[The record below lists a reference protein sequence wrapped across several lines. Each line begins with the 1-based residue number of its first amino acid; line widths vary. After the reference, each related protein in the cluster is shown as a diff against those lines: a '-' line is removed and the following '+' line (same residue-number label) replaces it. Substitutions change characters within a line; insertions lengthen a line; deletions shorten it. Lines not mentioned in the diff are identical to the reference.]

1 MAKTENE
8 KPLHLNILAQLETLC
23 QVPLPS
29 ECRAIYTD
37 YPELL
42 RKAVRADDGSE
53 TEGFVSEAELLADP
67 AEVLKINR
75 EVREH
80 SILDPEGQEFLWP
93 VPFLVIGET
102 GDGDYYC
109 VDASGEHQGVLQFR
123 HHTVDFDVV
132 AESMEEFHELL
143 VECFVT
149 GIDASND
156 DEFDD
161 EFDDDEIEEDDVP
174 DDEDADIS

>member
-1 MAKTENE
+1 MAKNE
-8 KPLHLNILAQLETLC
+8 EELPLNLNILAELEKLC
-23 QVPLPS
+23 QAPLPG
-29 ECRAIYTD
+29 EFRAIYTD
-37 YPELL
+37 YPEVL
-42 RKAVRADDGSE
+42 RKAVRADDGSD

-67 AEVLKINR
+67 AEVLNINR
-75 EVREH
+75 EVRQH
-80 SILDPEGQEFLWP
+80 SILDPEGREFLWP

-109 VDASGEHQGVLQFR
+109 VDASGEHEGVLQFR

-156 DEFDD
+156 DDSDDD
-161 EFDDDEIEEDDVP
+161 EFDDDEVP
-174 DDEDADIS
+174 DDEDAEIS

>member
-80 SILDPEGQEFLWP
+80 SILDAEGQEFLCP
-93 VPFLVIGET
+93 VPFLV
-102 GDGDYYC
+102 
-109 VDASGEHQGVLQFR
+109 SG
-123 HHTVDFDVV
+123 
-132 AESMEEFHELL
+132 
-143 VECFVT
+143 
-149 GIDASND
+149 
-156 DEFDD
+156 
-161 EFDDDEIEEDDVP
+161 
-174 DDEDADIS
+174 